1 MMTGVDP
8 AFRERYLRSK
18 RPKTLV
24 KLMHSARRAKD
35 EANRRRRA
43 DALLDVSLLGGDWET
58 AVAASGMTRA
68 SLRVWLRKQTGSSVW
83 PLSGEQRAKLAHIAG
98 KYN

>member
-1 MMTGVDP
+1 MVDP

-24 KLMHSARRAKD
+24 RLMHSARRTRDA
-35 EANRRRRA
+35 ANRRRRA
-43 DALLDVSLLGGDWET
+43 DALLDVSLLDGDWEA
-58 AVAASGMTRA
+58 AVAASGMTTQ
-68 SLRVWLRKQTGSSVW
+68 SLRVWLRKQTGSSTW
-83 PLSGEQRAKLAHIAG
+83 PLSGEQRAKLAYIAG